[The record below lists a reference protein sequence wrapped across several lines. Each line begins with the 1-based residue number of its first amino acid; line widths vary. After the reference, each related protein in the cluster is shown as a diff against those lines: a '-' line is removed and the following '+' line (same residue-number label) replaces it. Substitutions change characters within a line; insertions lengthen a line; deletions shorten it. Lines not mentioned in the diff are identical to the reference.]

1 MQKSNQFGMTAE
13 AGELDL
19 SLGLNNSMAVLV
31 DPTAATTVSIS
42 AGEAVKLIDLGT
54 ADYSGVNPVVGK
66 RAAATDLVFGL
77 VVKSKKAY
85 TAGAKDIIDVAL
97 DGSVLRLKA
106 SGAISRGATVYAD
119 LAKAGQVQSAAS
131 GPGLGISLD
140 KAGAAGDLIRV
151 LVKITP
157 AATE

>member
-31 DPTAATTVSIS
+31 DPTAASTVSIS
-42 AGEAVKLIDLGT
+42 AGETVKLIDLGT
-54 ADYSGVNPVVGK
+54 SDYSGVNPVVGK
-66 RAAATDLVFGL
+66 RAAVTDPVFGI
-77 VVKSKKAY
+77 VVKSKK
-85 TAGAKDIIDVAL
+85 TFTSGAKGIVDVAL

-119 LAKAGQVQSAAS
+119 LVNVGQVQSTAS

-140 KAGAAGDLIRV
+140 KAAAAGELVRV
-151 LVKITP
+151 LVKFTE
-157 AATE
+157 AAE